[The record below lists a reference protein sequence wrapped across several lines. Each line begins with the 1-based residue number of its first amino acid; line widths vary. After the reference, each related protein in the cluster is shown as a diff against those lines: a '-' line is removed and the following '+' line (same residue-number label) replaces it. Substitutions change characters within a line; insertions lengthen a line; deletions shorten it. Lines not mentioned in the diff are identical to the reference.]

1 MEMTSVTAS
10 ILASGP
16 EIIII
21 LAACTVLML
30 SLLPGPGHVRWLAGI
45 SVLMIALAA
54 GMSWG
59 LASGSPQTVYSGM
72 FAVDPF
78 SSFLKMVLYLG
89 TALTI
94 LMSGGYLAT
103 ERAVKGEYY
112 ALLLCALAGAMIM
125 VSGNDLVIIYVGLE
139 LQALSVYVLVGFL
152 KTHGRSN
159 ESALKYVILGAFSSG
174 LLLFGLSLFY
184 GLAGTTQLQGLQAA
198 LAAQD
203 ISSPLLTLA
212 ALFLLSGLLF
222 KVGAVPFHM
231 WVPDIYEGAPS
242 PITAFMAAVGKTAAF
257 AVLLRILMLDL
268 VALEA
273 VWHASVVAM
282 AVLTLGLGSLAALVQ
297 QNIKRMLAYS
307 SIAHAG
313 FLMLGLIAGGTGGL
327 ASVMLYLLIY
337 TFMTLGLF
345 AVIILLNKGADLG
358 EPISAF
364 AGLAR
369 SHAGLAAMAL
379 VFLFSLAGI
388 PPTGGFFAKFY
399 VLMALIEAGHAA
411 LAVIAVLFSATAAW
425 FYLRI
430 IMLMYMQEPAEPAK
444 IRISPA
450 VRLVL
455 LTALAGTL
463 LTGVLPAWFLG
474 LAQAAAA
481 AGLG

>member
-10 ILASGP
+10 VLASGP

-30 SLLPGPGHVRWLAGI
+30 SLLPHPDQGRLLAGL
-45 SVLMIALAA
+45 SLLMIALAA
-54 GMSWG
+54 GMSYG
-59 LASGSPQTVYSGM
+59 LAGAPQTAYSGM

-78 SSFLKMVLYLG
+78 STFFKMVLYLG
-89 TALTI
+89 TALTV

-103 ERAVKGEYY
+103 EKAVKGEYY

-125 VSGNDLVIIYVGLE
+125 ASGTDLVIIYVGLE

-152 KTHGRSN
+152 KTNRRSN
-159 ESALKYVILGAFSSG
+159 EAALKYVILGAFSSG

-184 GLAGTTQLQGLQAA
+184 GLAGTTQLQDLQAA
-198 LAAQD
+198 LASGETA
-203 ISSPLLTLA
+203 SPLLVLA
-212 ALFLLSGLLF
+212 TLFLVIGLLF
-222 KVGAVPFHM
+222 KIGAVPFHM

-242 PITAFMAAVGKTAAF
+242 PITGFMAAVGKAAAF
-257 AVLLRILMLDL
+257 AVVLRILMLDL
-268 VALEA
+268 AVLDPVWRSSVAA
-273 VWHASVVAM
+273 V
-282 AVLTLGLGSLAALVQ
+282 AVLTMAAGSLAALVQ
-297 QNIKRMLAYS
+297 ENIKRMLAYS

-327 ASVMLYLLIY
+327 ASMMLYLLIY

-345 AVIILLNKGADLG
+345 AVIILLNKGANLG

-369 SHAGLAAMAL
+369 SNPGLAAMAL
-379 VFLFSLAGI
+379 MFLFSLAGI

-411 LAVIAVLFSATAAW
+411 LAVIAVLFSAVAAW

-430 IMLMYMQEPAEPAK
+430 IMLMYMQEAAALPK

-450 VRLVL
+450 MQLVL

-474 LAQAAAA
+474 VAQAAAA